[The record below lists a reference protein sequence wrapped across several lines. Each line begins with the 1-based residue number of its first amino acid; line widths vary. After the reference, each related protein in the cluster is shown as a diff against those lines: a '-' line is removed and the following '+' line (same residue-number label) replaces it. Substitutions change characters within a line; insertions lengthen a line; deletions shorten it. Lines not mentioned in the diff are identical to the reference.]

1 MALSAQRMGSLD
13 RRLEEIATPL
23 SRPLDDQPLGVTM
36 DLEREVRGREAIE
49 VFGRGLGTSE
59 GLIDLL

>member
-23 SRPLDDQPLGVTM
+23 NRPLDYQPLRVIM
-36 DLEREVRGREAIE
+36 YLEREV
-49 VFGRGLGTSE
+49 
-59 GLIDLL
+59 

>member
-13 RRLEEIATPL
+13 RRLEEITTPL
-23 SRPLDDQPLGVTM
+23 NRPLDYQPLGVIM
-36 DLEREVRGREAIE
+36 YLEREVRNAIE
-49 VFGRGLGTSE
+49 VLDRGLGIIE